1 MVLAFV
7 LLILYIFLCKLDS
20 FNLQINDLPLLF
32 IMIFSDLEHP
42 IWYITNKEDKIAIGV
57 VIKRFAHPSGIRL

>member
-1 MVLAFV
+1 
-7 LLILYIFLCKLDS
+7 
-20 FNLQINDLPLLF
+20 
-32 IMIFSDLEHP
+32 MIFSDLEHP